1 MSDYIRA
8 GGGGTMT
15 LPPANELDERASV
28 ESLDALHEERRALL
42 PRFAELAAK
51 FKGGNSASADT
62 KRKQHRAL
70 VSKRILAAWDSE
82 KPPAETALER
92 MANADVE
99 HIAFCETLER
109 EFIEY
114 TLLEYRITE
123 IQERIRNRETC
134 LNVYNAELR
143 LAR

>member
-1 MSDYIRA
+1 MPTVLESDPTRA
-8 GGGGTMT
+8 V
-15 LPPANELDERASV
+15 ESRADV
-28 ESLDALHEERRALL
+28 ESLEALQAERRTLL
-42 PRFAELAAK
+42 PRFTQLASK
-51 FKGGNSASADT
+51 FKGGQSASADT

-70 VSKRILAAWDSE
+70 VSKRIEAEWKGDKAPSE
-82 KPPAETALER
+82 AALER

-99 HIAFCETLER
+99 HIAFCESIER
-109 EFIEY
+109 EFTEY
-114 TLLEYRITE
+114 VLLEYRITE

>member
-1 MSDYIRA
+1 MSTITADGEMVDGNHSA
-8 GGGGTMT
+8 
-15 LPPANELDERASV
+15 LENRASV
-28 ESLDALHEERRALL
+28 ESLESLHEERRKLL
-42 PRFAELAAK
+42 PRYAELAAK

-70 VSKRILAAWDSE
+70 VAKRILANWGDE

-99 HIAFCETLER
+99 HIAFCEKMER
-109 EFIEY
+109 EFTEY
-114 TLLEYRITE
+114 VLLEYRITE

-134 LNVYNAELR
+134 LNVYNAEIR
-143 LAR
+143 LSR